1 MFKTAKSRREVL
13 ELNFFG
19 FRLSFQKI
27 PTRRATLFAI
37 ALLFTTY
44 FTSAYTESTAQNTPI
59 NGQEATQE
67 INMLYEHRTGA
78 IE

>member
-1 MFKTAKSRREVL
+1 MRR
-13 ELNFFG
+13 
-19 FRLSFQKI
+19 
-27 PTRRATLFAI
+27 TTLFAI

-44 FTSAYTESTAQNTPI
+44 FASAYMKSTAQNTPI

-67 INMLYEHRTGA
+67 INMLYENRTGE